1 MAIPTTGPVSMGMIR
16 NELGMPTTTNFSLT
30 NATVPG
36 SPGYPPVLNP
46 NSPVIPNIST
56 PYSMSEWRGYS
67 STTLNWYNNGS
78 FPVGGI
84 GGQGRLQIYIN
95 GVLIIDSINPV
106 SSPPNPI
113 FPFDGTSGTIVINPL
128 DTFYA
133 IFTPITFGFFSNF
146 SSTLFTHRL
155 TSPFGLFNYI
165 TLDSKNNTSTPSF
178 FTPLISTTQTAT
190 IQPINLGVFEIN
202 GSC

>member
-1 MAIPTTGPVSMGMIR
+1 MAIPTTGPVNMSMIR
-16 NELGMPTTTNFSLT
+16 TELGMPTATNFSLT

-46 NSPVIPNIST
+46 NSPVRPPASTPCNIS
-56 PYSMSEWRGYS
+56 SWRGYS

-78 FPVGGI
+78 STVGGI

-95 GVLIIDSINPV
+95 GVLIIDNINPV

-165 TLDSKNNTSTPSF
+165 ILDSKNNTSTPSF